1 MSEYAKLK
9 NQGLGRGR
17 PRLSDEERESRRAV
31 NQLRQEARRRAGIVL
46 QRRHADEYEKLISDE
61 TTALMEDSKKKR
73 SKKQ

>member
-17 PRLSDEERESRRAV
+17 PRLSDEEREMRRAM

-46 QRRHADEYEKLISDE
+46 QRRHAEEYEKLIMDE
-61 TTALMEDSKKKR
+61 TTSLTDEAKKKR
-73 SKKQ
+73 KK